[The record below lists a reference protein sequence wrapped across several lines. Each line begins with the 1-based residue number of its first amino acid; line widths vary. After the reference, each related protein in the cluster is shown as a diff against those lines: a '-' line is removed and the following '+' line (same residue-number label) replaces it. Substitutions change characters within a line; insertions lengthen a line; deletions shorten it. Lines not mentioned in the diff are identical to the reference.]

1 MTQRIHI
8 KPSKNWTEID
18 ERATL
23 LLEGKIQDDGDD
35 DILDRAIG
43 IAYEQNLDVVFMRGE
58 KAINPEIAYSIRYH
72 NGFTIRP

>member
-18 ERATL
+18 ERAML

-43 IAYEQNLDVVFMRGE
+43 MAYEQNLDVVFMRGE
-58 KAINPEIAYSIRYH
+58 KAINPEIAYGIRYRS
-72 NGFTIRP
+72 GLRIRP